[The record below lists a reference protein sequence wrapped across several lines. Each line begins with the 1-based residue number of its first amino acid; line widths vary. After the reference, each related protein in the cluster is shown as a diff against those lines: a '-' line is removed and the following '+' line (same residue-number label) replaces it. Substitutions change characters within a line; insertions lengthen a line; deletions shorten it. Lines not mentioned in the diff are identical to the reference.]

1 MKNKN
6 LLYVIANVI
15 LIYIL
20 IFKIILTKNTYTR
33 IIDIAFWVIISIIT
47 YILFR
52 LPKSKSYIKKSTNRL
67 IIISLLSLFVIVNL
81 LGILIGFGKNPLNT
95 SFIGIIKNIYSEI
108 IIIVLQ
114 EYIRYIFCKNS
125 QEDLKPAIFITTIY
139 IILNIIMQINSY
151 NLHTT
156 EGIFCFVCAAVIL
169 TIAEQSLYTYM
180 TYQVSIST
188 TILFRLPFNLYT
200 YIVPIIPALGEYLLS
215 TINLIYFYLIYN
227 TISINMEKYDKK
239 KARLPRVAKTVFIT
253 PIILFLLFII
263 VLISGVLGYQLV
275 TIGSNSMLNE
285 YGRGDA
291 VIYKKIAL
299 EEQNELEEG
308 SILVFRKNDLV
319 VTHRIIDITE
329 HNNER
334 IYKTKGD
341 NNEKADN
348 FVVNEDEVLG
358 YVIYKVPYIGYPT
371 ILLNELFEK
380 EK

>member
-20 IFKIILTKNTYTR
+20 IFKIILTKTTYTK
-33 IIDIAFWVIISIIT
+33 IIDIAFWIIISLVT

-52 LPKSKSYIKKSTNRL
+52 LPKTKSYMKKSTNRL
-67 IIISLLSLFVIVNL
+67 IIISLLSLFIIVNL
-81 LGILIGFGKNPLNT
+81 LGIVIGFGKNPLDT
-95 SFIGIIKNIYSEI
+95 SFLGIIKYTYSEI
-108 IIIVLQ
+108 IIIILQ

-125 QEDLKPAIFITTIY
+125 QEDLKPTVYITMIY

-151 NLHTT
+151 NLHTS

-169 TIAEQSLYTYM
+169 TIAEQSLYTYI

-188 TILFRLPFNLYT
+188 TILFRLPFSLYM
-200 YIVPIIPALGEYLLS
+200 YVVPIIPILGEYLFS

-227 TISINMEKYDKK
+227 MISNNMQKYDKK
-239 KARLPRVAKTVFIT
+239 KAKLPRVAKAVFIT
-253 PIILFLLFII
+253 PVILFLIFIMI
-263 VLISGVLGYQLV
+263 LISGIFKYQLV

-299 EEQNELEEG
+299 EEQNELEKG
-308 SILVFRKNDLV
+308 SILVFKKDELV

-329 HNNER
+329 HNNEK

-341 NNEKADN
+341 NNEEADN
-348 FVVNEDEVLG
+348 FVVNEDEVMG
-358 YVIYKVPYIGYPT
+358 YVVYKVPYIGYPS